1 MSSECGLRAQTIFHW
16 HQHFPLRQW
25 KTKLQGIK
33 DKLNYKDMHND
44 WETVTNTCAFV
55 NLLYTIINSELVSYT
70 IGYSRCKFLTW
81 QGGREVKEGKIWGNR
96 MIMKRQW
103 WGLEGWGGDNSRRLA
118 RWGQLFKGGN
128 YYKLSHQR
136 WAIIQEGEVNW
147 GAAVIQ
153 EIWYLC
159 FKEFVRQL

>member
-1 MSSECGLRAQTIFHW
+1 MSSECGLCTQTIFHW

-55 NLLYTIINSELVSYT
+55 NLLYTVINSELVSYT

-81 QGGREVKEGKIWGNR
+81 QGGGGEVKEGKIWGNR
-96 MIMKRQW
+96 MIIKRQW
-103 WGLEGWGGDNSRRLA
+103 WGLEGWGVIIQGD
-118 RWGQLFKGGN
+118 WQDECN
-128 YYKLSHQR
+128 YLR
-136 WAIIQEGEVNW
+136 EAIIQEGEVNW